1 MIRKNLDMIVL
12 NSMNDDQSCFGYDTN
27 KVTLINNDKH
37 IEELP
42 LMSKKNVAKYIIK
55 SCRELFKKELI

>member
-37 IEELP
+37 IEELF
-42 LMSKKNVAKYIIK
+42 LCQKKRSKIYY
-55 SCRELFKKELI
+55 

>member
-42 LMSKKNVAKYIIK
+42 LMSKNVAKYIIK